1 VAKSKREK
9 KISKV
14 MGEFKEGTLKSGGSG
29 KQVTNPKQAI
39 AIALSEANAMNQG
52 GMMYNEIMNRPMFQT
67 PQMREGSGIMAG
79 VAPIRGYAE
88 GDLVSDD
95 FFTLEKTEEGS
106 GMNLRD
112 VTDFFFDPEDPVD
125 YATIGLMAFPPAAIA
140 ARLLKMGVSA
150 NKAAQQVQKVVKA
163 QEAIPSKI
171 GGGSSRAA
179 TGLQVQVGAGI
190 PMAMM
195 GEEAIAQ
202 EMPTPVPDVSPEG
215 IETLMKQEDMP
226 EIVGGRSRAARNM
239 STGGIA
245 SVQNYALG
253 GKVVSAIFNRIFK
266 KAEKGEDV
274 TKDIQKALDD
284 EKLTPDEAGD
294 LMEVSLSPG
303 SSYNVA
309 AVGAKAADAASD
321 VAEVVPQTIG
331 GRMAAAARRRVEPKT
346 AAVLGTTGAGAGFLA
361 GMPTPPE
368 APELTDYAKSRLS
381 DVEKARAE
389 GFPTDPT
396 IKVDEDTGGDDIE
409 TETPQTFLDM
419 LRGAGGRV
427 LEGLQ
432 DPATRY
438 ALAKAAQP
446 SEGVVPRNFFSD
458 FTLGKEEYK
467 QLEARRKSLEDDDE
481 TALMQNLEF
490 LKRQKPEASVDEL
503 LDLLLS
509 KDTKSEFQT
518 LFARDVADYFD
529 TYSKLAE
536 NMGSEIGPDGLTGP
550 QRAMQQARIAAARN
564 LGIALPGMADESG
577 ATEIPLQEP

>member
-1 VAKSKREK
+1 MAKSKREK

-29 KQVTNPKQAI
+29 RQVTNPKQAI

-52 GMMYNEIMNRPMFQT
+52 GMMYNEIMNSPMFQT
-67 PQMREGSGIMAG
+67 PQMREGGGIMAG
-79 VAPIRGYAE
+79 IAPIRGYAE

-112 VTDFFFDPEDPVD
+112 VTDFFFDPEDPID

-150 NKAAQQVQKVVKA
+150 NKAAEQVQKVVKA
-163 QEAIPSKI
+163 QEAIPGKL

-179 TGLQVQVGAGI
+179 TGLQVQVGAGV

-195 GEEAIAQ
+195 GEEAMAQ

-215 IETLMKQEDMP
+215 IETLMKQEDTP

-239 STGGIA
+239 SAGGIA
-245 SVQNYALG
+245 SVPGYAA
-253 GKVVSAIFNRIFK
+253 GKFVSAIFNRIFK

-274 TKDIQKALDD
+274 TKDIQKALND

-294 LMEVSLSPG
+294 FLEGSLSPG
-303 SSYNVA
+303 APSNVA

-331 GRMAAAARRRVEPKT
+331 GRMAAAARRGVGPRT
-346 AAVLGTTGAGAGFLA
+346 AAALGATGAGTGFIA

-381 DVEKARAE
+381 DVEKARAD
-389 GFPTDPT
+389 GFPTDPS
-396 IKVDEDTGGDDIE
+396 IEVDEDTGGDESTDKK
-409 TETPQTFLDM
+409 TPQTFREMFDAANER
-419 LRGAGGRV
+419 LRDFYS
-427 LEGLQ
+427 
-432 DPATRY
+432 DPATQY

-446 SEGVVPRNFFSD
+446 TEGFVPRNALSD
-458 FTLGKEEYK
+458 FVLAKEEYK
-467 QLEARRKSLEDDDE
+467 QLEARRKALEDDDE
-481 TALMQNLEF
+481 TALMQNLKL
-490 LKRQKPEASVDEL
+490 LKAEKPEASVDEL
-503 LDLLLS
+503 LNLLLS
-509 KDTKSEFQT
+509 KDTESDFIESYRNAVLSLFTKKSSDPENTGRSRQELLSEAT
-518 LFARDVADYFD
+518 QEAADIY
-529 TYSKLAE
+529 
-536 NMGSEIGPDGLTGP
+536 G
-550 QRAMQQARIAAARN
+550 
-564 LGIALPGMADESG
+564 
-577 ATEIPLQEP
+577 IPLAGMSDASEGTVKMSEEELKQRQG

>member
-1 VAKSKREK
+1 
-9 KISKV
+9 
-14 MGEFKEGTLKSGGSG
+14 
-29 KQVTNPKQAI
+29 
-39 AIALSEANAMNQG
+39 
-52 GMMYNEIMNRPMFQT
+52 
-67 PQMREGSGIMAG
+67 
-79 VAPIRGYAE
+79 
-88 GDLVSDD
+88 
-95 FFTLEKTEEGS
+95 
-106 GMNLRD
+106 
-112 VTDFFFDPEDPVD
+112 
-125 YATIGLMAFPPAAIA
+125 
-140 ARLLKMGVSA
+140 
-150 NKAAQQVQKVVKA
+150 
-163 QEAIPSKI
+163 
-171 GGGSSRAA
+171 
-179 TGLQVQVGAGI
+179 
-190 PMAMM
+190 
-195 GEEAIAQ
+195 
-202 EMPTPVPDVSPEG
+202 
-215 IETLMKQEDMP
+215 
-226 EIVGGRSRAARNM
+226 M

-331 GRMAAAARRRVEPKT
+331 GRMAAAARRRVGPKT
-346 AAVLGTTGAGAGFLA
+346 AAGLGATGAGLGFLA

-396 IKVDEDTGGDDIE
+396 IKVDEDTGGDNIE

-458 FTLGKEEYK
+458 FTLGQEEYK
-467 QLEARRKSLEDDDE
+467 QLEARRKALEDDDE
-481 TALMQNLEF
+481 TALMQNLKL
-490 LKRQKPEASVDEL
+490 LKAEKPEASVDEL
-503 LDLLLS
+503 LNLLLS
-509 KDTKSEFQT
+509 KDTESDLTERYQDTVLSLFNEKSSDPENTGKSDQE
-518 LFARDVADYFD
+518 LLSEAR
-529 TYSKLAE
+529 
-536 NMGSEIGPDGLTGP
+536 
-550 QRAMQQARIAAARN
+550 QQAANIIY
-564 LGIALPGMADESG
+564 GIPLAGMADASG

>member
-1 VAKSKREK
+1 VSKSKREK

-29 KQVTNPKQAI
+29 RQVTNPKQAI

-67 PQMREGSGIMAG
+67 PQMREGGGIMAG
-79 VAPIRGYAE
+79 IAPIRGYAE

-112 VTDFFFDPEDPVD
+112 VTDFFFDPEDPID

-150 NKAAQQVQKVVKA
+150 NKAAEQVQKVVKA
-163 QEAIPSKI
+163 QEAIPGKL

-179 TGLQVQVGAGI
+179 TGLQVQVGAGV

-195 GEEAIAQ
+195 GEEAMAQ

-215 IETLMKQEDMP
+215 IETLMKQEDTP

-239 STGGIA
+239 SAGGIA
-245 SVQNYALG
+245 SVPGYAA
-253 GKVVSAIFNRIFK
+253 GKFVSAIFNRIFK

-284 EKLTPDEAGD
+284 EKLTPEEAGD
-294 LMEVSLSPG
+294 IMEVSLSPG

-331 GRMAAAARRRVEPKT
+331 GRMAAAARRGVGPRT
-346 AAVLGTTGAGAGFLA
+346 AAALGATGAGTGFIA

-389 GFPTDPT
+389 GFPTDLS
-396 IKVDEDTGGDDIE
+396 IEVDEDTGGDESTDKK
-409 TETPQTFLDM
+409 TPQTFREM
-419 LRGAGGRV
+419 FNAANERLRDFYS
-427 LEGLQ
+427 
-432 DPATRY
+432 DPATQY

-446 SEGVVPRNFFSD
+446 TEGFVPRNALSD
-458 FTLGKEEYK
+458 FVLAKEEYK

-481 TALMQNLEF
+481 TALMKNLKL
-490 LKRQKPEASVDEL
+490 LKAEKPEASVDEL
-503 LDLLLS
+503 LNLLLS
-509 KDTKSEFQT
+509 KDTESDLIERYQDAVLSLFTKKSSEPENTGRSEQE
-518 LFARDVADYFD
+518 LLSEARQ
-529 TYSKLAE
+529 E
-536 NMGSEIGPDGLTGP
+536 
-550 QRAMQQARIAAARN
+550 AAN
-564 LGIALPGMADESG
+564 IYG
-577 ATEIPLQEP
+577 IPLAGMSDASEGTVKMSEEELKQRQG

>member
-1 VAKSKREK
+1 MSKSKREK

-29 KQVTNPKQAI
+29 RQVTNPKQAI

-67 PQMREGSGIMAG
+67 PQMREGGGIMAG
-79 VAPIRGYAE
+79 IAPIRGYAE

-112 VTDFFFDPEDPVD
+112 VTDFFFDPEDPID

-150 NKAAQQVQKVVKA
+150 NKAAEQVQKVVKA
-163 QEAIPSKI
+163 QEAIPGKL

-179 TGLQVQVGAGI
+179 TGLQVQVGAGV

-195 GEEAIAQ
+195 GEEAMAQ

-215 IETLMKQEDMP
+215 IETLMKQEDTP

-239 STGGIA
+239 SAGGIA
-245 SVQNYALG
+245 SVPGYAA
-253 GKVVSAIFNRIFK
+253 GKFVSAIFNRIFK

-284 EKLTPDEAGD
+284 EKLTPEEAGD
-294 LMEVSLSPG
+294 IMEVSLSPG

-309 AVGAKAADAASD
+309 AVGARAADAASD

-331 GRMAAAARRRVEPKT
+331 GRMAAAARRGVGPRT
-346 AAVLGTTGAGAGFLA
+346 AAALGATGAGTGFIA

-389 GFPTDPT
+389 GFPTDPS
-396 IKVDEDTGGDDIE
+396 IEVDEDTGGDESTDKK
-409 TETPQTFLDM
+409 TPQTFREM
-419 LRGAGGRV
+419 FNAANERLRDFYS
-427 LEGLQ
+427 
-432 DPATRY
+432 DPATQY

-446 SEGVVPRNFFSD
+446 TEGFVPRNALSD
-458 FTLGKEEYK
+458 FVLAKEEYK
-467 QLEARRKSLEDDDE
+467 QLEARRKALEDDDE
-481 TALMQNLEF
+481 TALMQNLKL
-490 LKRQKPEASVDEL
+490 LKAEKPEASVDEL
-503 LDLLLS
+503 LNLLLS
-509 KDTKSEFQT
+509 KDTESDFIESYRKAVLSLFTEKSSDPENTGRSRQELLSEAT
-518 LFARDVADYFD
+518 QEAADIY
-529 TYSKLAE
+529 
-536 NMGSEIGPDGLTGP
+536 G
-550 QRAMQQARIAAARN
+550 
-564 LGIALPGMADESG
+564 
-577 ATEIPLQEP
+577 IPLAGMSDASEGTVKMSEEELKQRQG

>member
-1 VAKSKREK
+1 MSKSKREK

-29 KQVTNPKQAI
+29 RQVTNPKQAI

-67 PQMREGSGIMAG
+67 PQMREGGGIMAG
-79 VAPIRGYAE
+79 IAPIRGYAE

-112 VTDFFFDPEDPVD
+112 VTDFFFDPEDPID

-150 NKAAQQVQKVVKA
+150 NKAAEQVQKVVKA
-163 QEAIPSKI
+163 QEAIPGKL

-179 TGLQVQVGAGI
+179 TGLQVQVGAGV

-195 GEEAIAQ
+195 GEEAMAQ

-215 IETLMKQEDMP
+215 IETLMKQEDTP

-239 STGGIA
+239 SAGGIA
-245 SVQNYALG
+245 SVPGYAA
-253 GKVVSAIFNRIFK
+253 GKFVSAIFNRIFK

-284 EKLTPDEAGD
+284 EKLTPEEAGD
-294 LMEVSLSPG
+294 IMEVSLSPG

-331 GRMAAAARRRVEPKT
+331 GRMAAAARRGVGPRT
-346 AAVLGTTGAGAGFLA
+346 AAALGATGAGTGFIA

-389 GFPTDPT
+389 GFPTDLS
-396 IKVDEDTGGDDIE
+396 IEVDEDTGGDESTDKK
-409 TETPQTFLDM
+409 TPQTFREM
-419 LRGAGGRV
+419 FNAANERLRDFYS
-427 LEGLQ
+427 
-432 DPATRY
+432 DPATQY

-446 SEGVVPRNFFSD
+446 TEGFVPRNALSD
-458 FTLGKEEYK
+458 FVLAKEEYK

-481 TALMQNLEF
+481 TALMKNLKL
-490 LKRQKPEASVDEL
+490 LKAEKPEASVDEL
-503 LDLLLS
+503 LNLLLS
-509 KDTKSEFQT
+509 KDTESDLIERYQDAVLSLFTKKSSEPENTGRSEQE
-518 LFARDVADYFD
+518 LLSEARQ
-529 TYSKLAE
+529 E
-536 NMGSEIGPDGLTGP
+536 
-550 QRAMQQARIAAARN
+550 AAN
-564 LGIALPGMADESG
+564 IYG
-577 ATEIPLQEP
+577 IPLAGMSDASEGTVKMSEEELKQRQG

>member
-1 VAKSKREK
+1 MAESKREK

-29 KQVTNPKQAI
+29 KKVTNPKQAI
-39 AIALSEANAMNQG
+39 AIALSEANAMSQG

-67 PQMREGSGIMAG
+67 PQMREGGGIMAG
-79 VAPIRGYAE
+79 IAPIRGYAE

-95 FFTLEKTEEGS
+95 FFTLEKTGEGS

-150 NKAAQQVQKVVKA
+150 NKAAEQVQKVVKA
-163 QEAIPSKI
+163 QEAIPSKL

-179 TGLQVQVGAGI
+179 TGLQVQVGAGV
-190 PMAMM
+190 PMAIM
-195 GEEAIAQ
+195 GEEAMAQ
-202 EMPTPVPDVSPEG
+202 DMPTPVPDVSPEG

-331 GRMAAAARRRVEPKT
+331 GRMAAAARRGVGPRT
-346 AAVLGTTGAGAGFLA
+346 AAALGATGAGTGFIA

-389 GFPTDPT
+389 GFPTDPS
-396 IKVDEDTGGDDIE
+396 IKVDEDTGGDKGTDKK
-409 TETPQTFLDM
+409 TPQTFREMFDAANER
-419 LRGAGGRV
+419 LRDFYS
-427 LEGLQ
+427 
-432 DPATRY
+432 DPATQY

-446 SEGVVPRNFFSD
+446 TEGFVPRNALSD
-458 FTLGKEEYK
+458 FVLAKEEYK
-467 QLEARRKSLEDDDE
+467 QLEARRKALEDDDE
-481 TALMQNLEF
+481 TALMQNLKL
-490 LKRQKPEASVDEL
+490 LKAEKPEASVDEL
-503 LDLLLS
+503 LNLLLS
-509 KDTKSEFQT
+509 KDTESDLTERYQDTVLSLFNEKSSDPENTGRSDQE
-518 LFARDVADYFD
+518 LLSEAR
-529 TYSKLAE
+529 
-536 NMGSEIGPDGLTGP
+536 
-550 QRAMQQARIAAARN
+550 QQAANIIY
-564 LGIALPGMADESG
+564 GIPLAGMPDASG

>member
-1 VAKSKREK
+1 MRKTKREK

-29 KQVTNPKQAI
+29 KKVTNPKQAI
-39 AIALSEANAMNQG
+39 AIALSEANAMSQG

-67 PQMREGSGIMAG
+67 PQMREGGGIMAG

-95 FFTLEKTEEGS
+95 FFTLEKTGEGS

-150 NKAAQQVQKVVKA
+150 NKAAEQVQKVVKA
-163 QEAIPSKI
+163 QEAIPGKL

-179 TGLQVQVGAGI
+179 TGLQVQVGAGV

-195 GEEAIAQ
+195 GKEAVAQ

-331 GRMAAAARRRVEPKT
+331 GRMAAAARRGVGPRT
-346 AAVLGTTGAGAGFLA
+346 AAALGATGAGTGFIA
-361 GMPTPPE
+361 MMPTPPE

-389 GFPTDPT
+389 GFPTDPSV
-396 IKVDEDTGGDDIE
+396 KVDEDTGGDNIE

-419 LRGAGGRV
+419 LKGAGSRV
-427 LEGLQ
+427 LESLQ

-446 SEGVVPRNFFSD
+446 TEGFVPRNALSD
-458 FTLGKEEYK
+458 FVLAKEEYK
-467 QLEARRKSLEDDDE
+467 QLEARRKALEDDDE
-481 TALMQNLEF
+481 TALMQNLKL
-490 LKRQKPEASVDEL
+490 LKAEKPEASVDEL
-503 LDLLLS
+503 LNLLLS
-509 KDTKSEFQT
+509 KDTESDFIERYQDAVLSLFTEKSSDPENTGRSRQE
-518 LFARDVADYFD
+518 LLSEARQEAANIYGIP
-529 TYSKLAE
+529 LA
-536 NMGSEIGPDGLTGP
+536 
-550 QRAMQQARIAAARN
+550 
-564 LGIALPGMADESG
+564 GMSDASG

>member
-1 VAKSKREK
+1 MAESKREK

-29 KQVTNPKQAI
+29 KKVTNPKQAI
-39 AIALSEANAMNQG
+39 AIALSEANAMSQG

-67 PQMREGSGIMAG
+67 PQMREGGGIMAG
-79 VAPIRGYAE
+79 IAPIRGYAE

-95 FFTLEKTEEGS
+95 FFTLEKTGEGS

-150 NKAAQQVQKVVKA
+150 NKAAEQVQKVVKA
-163 QEAIPSKI
+163 QEAIPGKL

-179 TGLQVQVGAGI
+179 TGLQVQVGAGV

-195 GEEAIAQ
+195 GKEAVAQ

-331 GRMAAAARRRVEPKT
+331 GRMAAAARRGVGPRT
-346 AAVLGTTGAGAGFLA
+346 AAALGATGAGTGFIA
-361 GMPTPPE
+361 MMPTPPE

-389 GFPTDPT
+389 GFPTDPSV
-396 IKVDEDTGGDDIE
+396 KVDEDTGGDNIE

-419 LRGAGGRV
+419 LKGAGSRV
-427 LEGLQ
+427 LESLQ

-446 SEGVVPRNFFSD
+446 TEGFVPRNALSD
-458 FTLGKEEYK
+458 FVLAKEEYK
-467 QLEARRKSLEDDDE
+467 QLEARRKALEDDDE
-481 TALMQNLEF
+481 TALMQNLKL
-490 LKRQKPEASVDEL
+490 LKAEKPEASVDEL
-503 LDLLLS
+503 LNLLLS
-509 KDTKSEFQT
+509 KDTESDFIERYQDAVLT
-518 LFARDVADYFD
+518 LFTEKSSDPENTGRSRQELLSEARQEAANIYGIP
-529 TYSKLAE
+529 LA
-536 NMGSEIGPDGLTGP
+536 
-550 QRAMQQARIAAARN
+550 
-564 LGIALPGMADESG
+564 GMSDASG

>member
-1 VAKSKREK
+1 
-9 KISKV
+9 

-29 KQVTNPKQAI
+29 RQVTNPKQAI

-67 PQMREGSGIMAG
+67 PQMREGGGIMAG

-112 VTDFFFDPEDPVD
+112 VTDFFFDPEDPID

-150 NKAAQQVQKVVKA
+150 NKAAEQVQKVVKA

-171 GGGSSRAA
+171 GGGPSRAA
-179 TGLQVQVGAGI
+179 TGLQVQVGAGV

-195 GEEAIAQ
+195 GEEAVAQ
-202 EMPTPVPDVSPEG
+202 EMPTPAPDVSPEG

-226 EIVGGRSRAARNM
+226 KILGGRSRAARNM
-239 STGGIA
+239 SDGGIA
-245 SVQNYALG
+245 SVQGYAFG

-309 AVGAKAADAASD
+309 AVGAKAADAVSD
-321 VAEVVPQTIG
+321 VAEVVPQTMG
-331 GRMAAAARRRVEPKT
+331 GRMAAAARRRVGPKT
-346 AAVLGTTGAGAGFLA
+346 AAGLGATGAGVGFLA

-389 GFPTDPT
+389 GFPTDPSV
-396 IKVDEDTGGDDIE
+396 KVDEDTGGDNDNIE

-419 LRGAGGRV
+419 LKSAGTQFKDF
-427 LEGLQ
+427 LQ
-432 DPATRY
+432 DPANQY
-438 ALAKAAQP
+438 ALAKAGQA
-446 SEGVVPRNFFSD
+446 SEGIAPRNFASD
-458 FTLGKEEYK
+458 FALGKEEYK

-481 TALMQNLEF
+481 TALMQNLKL
-490 LKRQKPEASVDEL
+490 LKAEKPEATVDEL